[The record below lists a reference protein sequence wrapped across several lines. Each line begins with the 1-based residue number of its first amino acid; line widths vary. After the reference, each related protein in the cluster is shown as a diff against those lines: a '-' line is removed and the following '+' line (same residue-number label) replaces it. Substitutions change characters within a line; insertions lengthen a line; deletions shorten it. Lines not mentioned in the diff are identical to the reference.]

1 MLEDWPY
8 FMHRAFCGVSSTEGN
23 AMQLSEAFRC
33 KTKTKSDSSYPH
45 ILVISTQWNSG
56 TTDDHTDK
64 QSIRHWTP
72 QRLMLIA

>member
-1 MLEDWPY
+1 
-8 FMHRAFCGVSSTEGN
+8 
-23 AMQLSEAFRC
+23 MQLSEAFRC